1 MLSESGMIH
10 LVSDEPVAHPP
21 DQGGEGLPHHDR
33 HGHRVALLL
42 NNFANFSS
50 LSEVTHARL
59 SLAFQHFCLLI
70 GTF

>member
-1 MLSESGMIH
+1 MVH
-10 LVSDEPVAHPP
+10 LVLDEALAHAP
-21 DQGGEGLPHHDR
+21 DQGEEDLPHHDR
-33 HGHRVALLL
+33 HGHRVAFLL